1 MAGQRNAT
9 SVPQPRHAGCY
20 HTHAMRTPHSTADL
34 HVHTTASDGTAS
46 PAEVLEWAS
55 EATDL
60 AVVAICDH
68 NTNEGALEAAA
79 IAHRYRVDVVVGQEV
94 ESSEGHILG
103 LWTPTI
109 VQPGRSAKQTVADI
123 HAQGGLAIAAH
134 PFAPKWWHQHG
145 LCRGD
150 VDIYDSVEFDGF
162 EVANST
168 PLLLAANFRARA
180 YWRRNR
186 ARLAA
191 TGGSDAHMLSV
202 VGTSRTWFPGATT
215 EDLRHAIESRT
226 TSGWG
231 PSVQPLRALR
241 YALKVPEIKAR
252 DAERKQREAER
263 GIDSCDGCDASE
275 PCARG

>member
-1 MAGQRNAT
+1 MG
-9 SVPQPRHAGCY
+9 
-20 HTHAMRTPHSTADL
+20 TPFSTADL
-34 HVHTTASDGTAS
+34 HVHTTASDGTAT

-68 NTNEGALEAAA
+68 NTNEGALEAAS

-103 LWTPTI
+103 LWTPKI
-109 VQPGRSAKQTVADI
+109 VTPGRSASQTVADI
-123 HAQGGLAIAAH
+123 HAQGGLAIVAH
-134 PFAPKWWHQHG
+134 PFAPKWWHKHG

-150 VDIYDSVEFDGF
+150 RDVYDHVEFDGV

-168 PLLLAANFRARA
+168 PLLLAANFRARG
-180 YWRRNR
+180 YWRKNR
-186 ARLAA
+186 TRLAA

-202 VGTSRTWFPGATT
+202 VGTSRTWFTGATT
-215 EDLRHAIESRT
+215 DELRAAIENKT

-231 PSVQPLRALR
+231 PSIQPLRALR
-241 YALKVPEIKAR
+241 YAMKVPEIKAR

-263 GIDSCDGCDASE
+263 GIE
-275 PCARG
+275 PCAECDSADSCGRG